1 MLPEHTIVSKIE
13 IESSNHAIFCV
24 TNVIDY
30 FVENGSTVNICC
42 LDVSKAFDRLNHNW
56 LFYKLLKKNVPLF
69 LIKVLI
75 NWYSKLHA
83 KVRWGKTLSQEI
95 SISCGIRQGGV
106 LSPVLFCIYVDNI
119 LNSLSGYGCQMNSVS
134 YG

>member
-1 MLPEHTIVSKIE
+1 MPFFVLEMLLII
-13 IESSNHAIFCV
+13 
-24 TNVIDY
+24 

-42 LDVSKAFDRLNHNW
+42 LDVSKAFDRLNHNC
-56 LFYKLLKKNVPLF
+56 LFYQLQKKNVPLF
-69 LIKVLI
+69 LIKVVI
-75 NWYSKLHA
+75 NLYSKLHA

-95 SISCGIRQGGV
+95 SISCEIRQGGV
-106 LSPVLFCIYVDNI
+106 LSPVLFSVYVDNI